1 LRVNRDIRAREIR
14 VIGPDGNQIGILPLR
29 EALRIADDM
38 ELDLVEVGPGASPPV
53 CRLMDY
59 GKYLYKRTKREREA
73 RKAQKS
79 TEVKEI
85 RLRPKT
91 AEHDIAFKTRHIRRF
106 LEDGNKVRVRIRF
119 RGREAWHPEIAR
131 DLLMDIAKDVE
142 DEGAIEK
149 MPAMEGRSM
158 LMILGPKE

>member
-1 LRVNRDIRAREIR
+1 
-14 VIGPDGNQIGILPLR
+14 
-29 EALRIADDM
+29 M